1 MKRTGLALAALW
13 LACGTAAAAADAKAE
28 KWVPMFNGK
37 DLTGWTPKFTGY
49 AAGENPFDTFR
60 VVDGNLVVSYDGYTE
75 FGNRFG
81 HLFYDK
87 KLSHYR
93 IRLEYRFAPKEKQV
107 KGGPAWGLMNSGI
120 MLHCQPVGTMR
131 KDQAFPVSIEAQFLG
146 DDGTGTRG
154 SGNMCSPGTHVVMNG
169 KLEKEHCPK
178 TSTTAVAPGQWTRFE
193 VEVRGGASIKHLVNG
208 VVTAEYSKP
217 QYDPEDPDGK
227 TQMEGKPLEITDGYV
242 ALQAESHPVEFRN
255 VELLELER

>member
-1 MKRTGLALAALW
+1 MKRTGLALSVLW
-13 LACGTAAAAADAKAE
+13 LACGTAAGAADAKPA
-28 KWVPMFNGK
+28 WVPMFNGK
-37 DLTGWTPKFTGY
+37 DLSGWTPKFTGY

-60 VVDGNLVVSYDGYTE
+60 IVNGNLVVSYDGYSE

-81 HLFYDK
+81 HLFYDR

-107 KGGPAWGLMNSGI
+107 KGGPGWGLMNSGI
-120 MLHCQPVGTMR
+120 MLHCQPVATMR
-131 KDQAFPVSIEAQFLG
+131 KDQAFPVSIEAQFLA

-178 TSTTAVAPGQWTRFE
+178 TSKTAVAPGEWTRFE
-193 VEVRGGASIKHLVNG
+193 VEVRGGGVIKHMVNG
-208 VVTAEYSKP
+208 VVTAEYQEP
-217 QYDPEDPDGK
+217 QYDAEDQDGK
-227 TQMEGKPLEITDGYV
+227 TQMQGKALLITDGYV
-242 ALQAESHPVEFRN
+242 ALQAESHPLEFRN
-255 VELLELER
+255 VELLELTP

>member
-1 MKRTGLALAALW
+1 MKRLGAVLAVSW
-13 LACGTAAAAADAKAE
+13 LACGTAQAADKPAE

-37 DLTGWTPKFTGY
+37 DLSGWTPKFAGY

-60 VVDGNLVVSYDGYTE
+60 VANGNLVVSYDKYSD

-93 IRLEYRFAPKEKQV
+93 IRLEYRFQGKEAQV
-107 KGGPAWGLMNSGI
+107 KGGPGWGLMNSGI
-120 MLHCQPVGTMR
+120 MLHCQPVETMR
-131 KDQAFPVSIEAQFLG
+131 KDQAFPVSVEAQFLG
-146 DDGTGTRG
+146 DDGSGKRG

-169 KLEKEHCPK
+169 TLEKEHCPV
-178 TSTTAVAPGQWTRFE
+178 TSRTAVPPNEWTRFE
-193 VEVRGGASIKHLVNG
+193 VEVRGGGNVTHRVNG
-208 VVTAEYSKP
+208 VVTAEYSEP

-227 TQMEGKPLEITDGYV
+227 VQMRGKPLVIDAGYV

-255 VELLELER
+255 VELLELAP